1 LTAYV
6 PTLLSLLAVDLLA
19 AISPGPNFVVVTQTA
34 LARTS
39 THAFAVVAGIVT
51 ANLVWCAAV
60 AFGLSA
66 LFGVAP
72 WLYGAVRLI
81 GGGYLIYLGLRLWL
95 GESRPT
101 SPHRPAAESSRLRA
115 YARGLLTN
123 LTNPKS
129 VVYFGSVFTLF
140 MGPATPAWVQVA
152 AIGIVVFDTVL
163 WYGTVAALFSR
174 ESVRRLYAAVRRP
187 VDRAAGAVMVAFG
200 ARLVLVRD

>member
-1 LTAYV
+1 VTAYV
-6 PTLLSLLAVDLLA
+6 PTLLSLLVVDLLA

-34 LARTS
+34 LARAP
-39 THAFAVVAGIVT
+39 THAFAVVFGIVT
-51 ANLVWCAAV
+51 ANLIWCAAV
-60 AFGLSA
+60 ALGLSA
-66 LFGVAP
+66 LFGMAP
-72 WLYGAVRLI
+72 WLYGGLRLV

-101 SPHRPAAESSRLRA
+101 SPRRPAAESSRLKA

-129 VVYFGSVFTLF
+129 AVYFGSVFTLF
-140 MGPATPAWVQVA
+140 MGPNTPAWVQVA

-187 VDRAAGAVMVAFG
+187 VDRAAGAVMVVFG
-200 ARLVLVRD
+200 ARLVLLRD